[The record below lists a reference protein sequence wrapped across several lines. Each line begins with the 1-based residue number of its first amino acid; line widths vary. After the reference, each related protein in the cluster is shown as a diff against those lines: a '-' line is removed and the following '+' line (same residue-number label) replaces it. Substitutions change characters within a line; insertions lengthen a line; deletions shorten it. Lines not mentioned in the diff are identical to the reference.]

1 MVSCD
6 KLLQELSNF
15 IDNDIDPALRAEI
28 ERHLRSCRR
37 CAVLADSVKKIVS
50 IIADEKVFEISSG
63 YSERLHQ
70 FIDAHL
76 K

>member
-6 KLLQELSNF
+6 QLLQELSNF
-15 IDNDIDPALRAEI
+15 IDDDIDPALRAEI
-28 ERHLRSCRR
+28 EHHLSSCRY
-37 CAVLADSVKKIVS
+37 CSVLADSVKKIVY
-50 IIADEKVFEISSG
+50 IIADERVFEIASG